1 MSMIESVRDFLL
13 TYAGM
18 ADAQIHVDALGSTPI
33 EYAVIP
39 LPGER
44 KIATYLDGKTQREYP
59 FLIQSVF
66 STSDEA
72 ERIEN
77 SGFYETLADWLE
89 EQTESEN
96 LPNLGTGKT
105 AESITAVSWGF
116 VYEQGESGTG
126 IYQITCKLVYEQEK
140 A

>member
-1 MSMIESVRDFLL
+1 MSMIEAVRNYLL

-18 ADAQIHVDALGSTPI
+18 ADALIHVDALGNTPI

-39 LPGER
+39 LPGDR
-44 KIATYLDGKTQREYP
+44 KIAEYLDGKTQREYP

-66 STSDEA
+66 STADEA

-77 SGFYETLADWLE
+77 SGFYEALADWLDD
-89 EQTESEN
+89 QTDAGN
-96 LPNLGTGKT
+96 LPTLGSGKT
-105 AESITAVSWGF
+105 AESINAVTWGF

-126 IYQITCKLVYEQEK
+126 IYQITCKLVYEQE
-140 A
+140 

>member
-1 MSMIESVRDFLL
+1 MSMIESVRDYLL

-18 ADAQIHVDALGSTPI
+18 ADAVIHVDALGDEPI

-44 KIATYLDGKTQREYP
+44 TIATYLDGKKQREYP
-59 FLIQSVF
+59 FLIQSTF
-66 STSDEA
+66 STADEA

-77 SGFYETLADWLE
+77 SGFYEDLADWLD
-89 EQTESEN
+89 EQTDSGN
-96 LPNLGTGKT
+96 LPTLDAGKT
-105 AESITAVSWGF
+105 AESIQAITWGF

-126 IYQITCKLVYEQEK
+126 IYQITCKLVYEQE
-140 A
+140 

>member
-1 MSMIESVRDFLL
+1 MTMISAVRDYLL
-13 TYAGM
+13 TYSGM
-18 ADAQIHVDALGSTPI
+18 ADALIHVDALGNDPV

-39 LPGER
+39 VPGAR
-44 KIATYLDGKTQREYP
+44 KVEDYLDGKSKREYP

-66 STSDEA
+66 STADEA

-89 EQTESEN
+89 EQTEAGN
-96 LPNLGTGKT
+96 LPNLGAGKT
-105 AESITAVSWGF
+105 AESIEAVSWGF

-126 IYQITCKLVYEQEK
+126 IYQITCKIMYEQE
-140 A
+140 

>member
-1 MSMIESVRDFLL
+1 MSMIQSVRDYFL
-13 TYAGM
+13 TYSGM
-18 ADAQIHVDALGSTPI
+18 ADALIHVDALGSTPI

-39 LPGER
+39 APGPR
-44 KIATYLDGKTQREYP
+44 KVEEYLDGKTKREYP

-66 STSDEA
+66 STADEA

-89 EQTESEN
+89 EQTEAGN
-96 LPNLGTGKT
+96 LPTLDAGKT
-105 AESITAVSWGF
+105 AESIEAVTWGF

-126 IYQITCKLVYEQEK
+126 IYQITCKLVYEQE
-140 A
+140 